1 MTRFPFAFSALVI
14 LVASSANAQNPST
27 NIDVKADVKG
37 ACQIVS
43 AAEINFNNLDPTDTT
58 DKSASGTLTFWCTK
72 GQKFSLSFN
81 NGQNFLAGKRRMKG
95 VTATT
100 NFIAY
105 ELTSETVTGNGAG
118 PASPITVQIP
128 AVVKAADYRNA
139 AVGAYKDTLTVTV
152 QN

>member
-1 MTRFPFAFSALVI
+1 MSRFAFVAPSLFI
-14 LVASSANAQNPST
+14 LVATSAFAQNPST

-43 AAEINFNNLDPTDTT
+43 AAEINFNNLNPTDTT
-58 DKSASGTLTFWCTK
+58 DKSASGTLTMWCTK
-72 GQKFSLSFN
+72 GQRFSLSFN
-81 NGQNFLAGKRRMKG
+81 SGQNFLGGKRRMKG

-100 NFIAY
+100 DFIAY
-105 ELTSETVTGNGAG
+105 SLTSEEVTGIGAG
-118 PASPITVQIP
+118 PAAPVTIAIP